1 MGPPFE
7 LRRPLVS
14 FLPDAIAVPAAGALR
29 LLPTL
34 VLLWL
39 AWFFGRTLRPGEMPL
54 IERVARVAKPA
65 LSPALVRYT
74 RLLTALWCAY
84 FVAAALLNL
93 GADLGFSRVSVGVAA
108 TSAAFFVV
116 EYGLRRLLFPG
127 EYVPSLI
134 EQGRDTVRV
143 WRPRRDA

>member
-1 MGPPFE
+1 M
-7 LRRPLVS
+7 S
-14 FLPDAIAVPAAGALR
+14 FLPAAIAAPAAGALR

-39 AWFFGRTLRPGEMPL
+39 AWFFGRTLKAGEMPL

-74 RLLTALWCAY
+74 RLLTALWCVY
-84 FVAAALLNL
+84 FVVAALLNL
-93 GADLGFSRVSVGVAA
+93 AADLGFSRVSLGVAA

-116 EYGLRRLLFPG
+116 EYGLRRLFFPG
-127 EYVPSLI
+127 EYFPNLI
-134 EQGRDTVRV
+134 EQVRDTVRV
-143 WRPRRDA
+143 WRPHRDA

>member
-1 MGPPFE
+1 M
-7 LRRPLVS
+7 S
-14 FLPDAIAVPAAGALR
+14 FLPDAIAAPAAGALR
-29 LLPTL
+29 VLPTL

-39 AWFFGRTLRPGEMPL
+39 AWFFGRTLRAGEMPL

-93 GADLGFSRVSVGVAA
+93 AADLGFSRVSVGVAA

-127 EYVPSLI
+127 EYFPNLI
-134 EQGRDTVRV
+134 EQVRDTVRV

>member
-1 MGPPFE
+1 M
-7 LRRPLVS
+7 S
-14 FLPDAIAVPAAGALR
+14 FLPDALVAPVAGALR

-39 AWFFGRTLRPGEMPL
+39 AWFFGRTLRRGEMPL

-65 LSPALVRYT
+65 LSPTLVRYT
-74 RLLTALWCAY
+74 RGLTALWCLY
-84 FVAAALLNL
+84 FIAAAALNL
-93 GADLGFSRVSVGVAA
+93 AADPGFSRVSLGVAA
-108 TSAAFFVV
+108 TSAAFFVA

-127 EYVPSLI
+127 EYFPNLV
-134 EQGRDTVRV
+134 EQVRDTVRV